1 VVRFVGVCCEPPSLC
16 IVTEYLGG
24 GSLYNL
30 LHGRSR
36 RPPGTP
42 PGALH
47 LAVPL
52 ALRLACDVVA
62 GMEYLHAQGVIHRDL
77 KSANL
82 LLDNLDRVKV
92 ADFGAARPQ
101 AGGNMTAETGTYR
114 WMAPEVIDHK
124 QYDQR
129 VDVYSFGIVLWEMLT
144 SQVPYAHLSTL
155 AAAAAV
161 VQSGLRPEVPAHVP
175 PPLADLMVRC
185 WAAES
190 QSRPQFTQVAGELRI
205 ARELAEAG
213 A

>member
-1 VVRFVGVCCEPPSLC
+1 
-16 IVTEYLGG
+16 
-24 GSLYNL
+24 
-30 LHGRSR
+30 
-36 RPPGTP
+36 
-42 PGALH
+42 
-47 LAVPL
+47 
-52 ALRLACDVVA
+52 
-62 GMEYLHAQGVIHRDL
+62 
-77 KSANL
+77 
-82 LLDNLDRVKV
+82 
-92 ADFGAARPQ
+92 
-101 AGGNMTAETGTYR
+101 
-114 WMAPEVIDHK
+114 
-124 QYDQR
+124 